1 MSGARPVGMA
11 PKALPHA
18 RGAGGQQPG
27 GTGVAELGDR
37 ERRPPGKAKKKKSK
51 AGRDAAA
58 GGSKRGTGTAS
69 SSKKRKKPGKGAASS
84 VDQMLSSSLRT
95 LKRMDISGVSNSS
108 SSRDDTPPAVS
119 PQPEVPLPLPRHRS
133 AGPGPGSSAAARS
146 STPAVVC
153 IPPPSS
159 DSPDSAP
166 RRILMKAAKQGAQG
180 VPASKKKRQKL
191 QHSVADGVGDVGG
204 PPVRGGGRLTGDAS
218 MPTESADVWYFRCR
232 RTLLTALDEHC
243 YSVIARSV
251 ATWPAADIHRLCSEW
266 EVRHPPCACMW
277 LLWWASFRGRAAP
290 REWTQGIPVRIVG
303 HKGTATFQAVTRIM
317 LAQQTCR
324 PLNCIGSRFHSD
336 RARAALARV
345 LAKLRSPNTRPCSA
359 FPVALSCTLLV
370 NSMRFGMRRALQLCV
385 ARSRMTLQLRSAMT
399 TVRPSGLRACWL
411 SLMHGM
417 SQSAVRRGSQKSC
430 TTSFHGWPPKRGGRC
445 WSTCTSSL
453 TTRTCRRAS
462 ASNCCW
468 RSRRSS
474 GEKCAAS
481 STWHVWSM

>member
-1 MSGARPVGMA
+1 LIMSGARPVGMA

-232 RTLLTALDEHC
+232 RTLLVSFHVAAADNLQLSP
-243 YSVIARSV
+243 SVIYA
-251 ATWPAADIHRLCSEW
+251 PCCSA
-266 EVRHPPCACMW
+266 PCMQ
-277 LLWWASFRGRAAP
+277 LAAP
-290 REWTQGIPVRIVG
+290 SGFPC
-303 HKGTATFQAVTRIM
+303 TACKT
-317 LAQQTCR
+317 
-324 PLNCIGSRFHSD
+324 
-336 RARAALARV
+336 
-345 LAKLRSPNTRPCSA
+345 
-359 FPVALSCTLLV
+359 
-370 NSMRFGMRRALQLCV
+370 
-385 ARSRMTLQLRSAMT
+385 
-399 TVRPSGLRACWL
+399 
-411 SLMHGM
+411 
-417 SQSAVRRGSQKSC
+417 
-430 TTSFHGWPPKRGGRC
+430 
-445 WSTCTSSL
+445 
-453 TTRTCRRAS
+453 
-462 ASNCCW
+462 
-468 RSRRSS
+468 
-474 GEKCAAS
+474 
-481 STWHVWSM
+481 